1 MTDEEPQA
9 MSRMTKLKKVIQDKF
24 YDKIPKTSQII
35 LWYGTKRQYE
45 ESCVKN
51 KKTPPCIICGRIFG
65 LARGVSGIGTKFY
78 RSAEGNYIA
87 ECGGRDGR
95 TVCPGIHIVPD
106 AYVDKATIT
115 QEIHEAGENLLTELK
130 HIRDRVLALETINS
144 DDGALFDELTEEYR
158 AIKKIEDE
166 HMKMIE
172 IQPYSGTIYTYEDEE
187 GDIFKSPMI
196 KTPEGKSF
204 VCRDIVCDTLCK
216 EDLPV
221 KIM

>member
-1 MTDEEPQA
+1 MADEEPQT
-9 MSRMTKLKKVIQDKF
+9 SRMAKLKKVIQDKF

-35 LWYGTKRQYE
+35 MWYGTKRQYE

-51 KKTPPCIICGRIFG
+51 KTTPPCIICGRIFG
-65 LARGVSGIGTKFY
+65 LARGVSGIGSKFY
-78 RSAEGNYIA
+78 RNMDGDYVS

-95 TVCPGIHIVPD
+95 AVCPGIHIVPD
-106 AYVDKATIT
+106 AYVDRATIT
-115 QEIHEAGENLLTELK
+115 QEIHEAGDNLLTELK
-130 HIRDRVLALETINS
+130 HIRDRVLALESINTE
-144 DDGALFDELTEEYR
+144 DETMFDELTEEYR

-172 IQPYSGTIYTYEDEE
+172 TQPYGGTIYTYEDEE
-187 GDIFKSPMI
+187 GEIFKSPMI
-196 KTPEGKSF
+196 TTVEGKPF
-204 VCRDIVCDTLCK
+204 ACRDIVCETLCK